1 MGNRL
6 KKTENGT
13 TTSYTYNGLN
23 QLLTESGGG
32 VNLTYSYDANGNQTK
47 IIGTA
52 GGSNVNKTYTYTTDN
67 MLETYTEGSASQI
80 NLYDG
85 EGQRVQ
91 KKEGTD
97 VTNYFYQSGSMLYT
111 TDVNGSLK
119 SFNLLNRIDTF
130 GTSRKSETVED
141 YYLYT
146 DDLRGSTVNVLDS
159 SADKVASYNIEYIGF
174 DDIFYV
180 SRKEPCEAS
189 PLAGDICAKESSI
202 PSCALFLLV

>member
-52 GGSNVNKTYTYTTDN
+52 GGNNVTKTYTYTPDN
-67 MLETYTEGSASQI
+67 MLTTYTEGSKTQE
-80 NLYDG
+80 NLYTG

-97 VTNYFYQSGSMLYT
+97 VTNYFYQNGSVRYT
-111 TDVNGSLK
+111 TDSASNLK
-119 SFNLLNRIDTF
+119 TFNLLNVSDIF
-130 GTSRKSETVED
+130 GTARKDETAED

-159 SADKVASYNIEYIGF
+159 SADKVVSYNIEYIGF

-180 SRKEPCEAS
+180 SRKAPCEAS

-202 PSCALFLLV
+202 SSCVLFLLV